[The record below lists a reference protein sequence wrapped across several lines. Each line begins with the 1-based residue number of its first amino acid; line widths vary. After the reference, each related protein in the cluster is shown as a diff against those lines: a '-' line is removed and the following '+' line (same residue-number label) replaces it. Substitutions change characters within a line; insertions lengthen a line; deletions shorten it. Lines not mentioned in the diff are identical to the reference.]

1 MTLSTTCRF
10 LIFLHFGAAQKNR
23 INTSYA
29 TKTTVGESTDNII
42 LDPEQ
47 EDGRRLWLT
56 WGPTTPGGPGGP
68 VLPWNPWNE
77 KEKKNRAVIQM
88 TLDSTDEEL
97 SAQSSFY
104 SQSLLSVQDV
114 QAVRLFLQVPEKN
127 IQNTNEVHRKAL
139 WVGRVSLQTKIN

>member
-1 MTLSTTCRF
+1 M
-10 LIFLHFGAAQKNR
+10 
-23 INTSYA
+23 
-29 TKTTVGESTDNII
+29 VGDCDS
-42 LDPEQ
+42 PEVRPHL
-47 EDGRRLWLT
+47 EDQGGRSCLGIPEMKR
-56 WGPTTPGGPGGP
+56 
-68 VLPWNPWNE
+68 
-77 KEKKNRAVIQM
+77 KKKNRAVIQM